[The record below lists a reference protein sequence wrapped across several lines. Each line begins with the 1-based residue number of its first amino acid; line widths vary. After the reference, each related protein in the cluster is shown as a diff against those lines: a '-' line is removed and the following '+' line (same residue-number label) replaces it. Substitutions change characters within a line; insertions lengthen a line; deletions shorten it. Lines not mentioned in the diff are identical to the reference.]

1 MLNAVVLLAALAA
14 GGAAQQARD
23 PALELGVTR
32 FYLQGSGE
40 TQIVAMAAVPYLFA
54 APIGTGSDSHVTY
67 SVTVKITDDKGLV
80 LTDETFQRSAPAMA
94 RIPGA
99 TGVEQFR
106 FLLKPG
112 TYTMSIAARDSLTGQ
127 SLTDSVRL
135 QAYAG
140 TPGSSDLLLANEMRI
155 LEPNDTSSLPGEVAR
170 GQFRIRTAPMV
181 RVDIVNANLAYMIEA
196 YTSKAAMGE
205 LRLSIRKPDG
215 SVVADLPPSKQ
226 QFSEGG
232 GVFRGQFS
240 TEGLPDGNYVLHA
253 STNLGDRTSSTQTP
267 FMVSPAEEALARSL
281 AISQANRGTDEGYF
295 NSLPDDSL
303 DAAFDVLFMAKDA
316 SSRELNVYKKDMSLQ
331 AKRRFLIDFWALRDQ
346 SKNTPVN
353 EDRIAFY
360 QAVASV
366 NTLYGERGRVGWKTD
381 RGRIHIKFG
390 PPPEVLQRPSDGRAP
405 PYEVWRYSAGK
416 PVWFI
421 FADRTNQG
429 NYTLMKSNE
438 LKEPGMPGYL
448 EILTLEVAD
457 EVGRWLGVNLENVP

>member
-1 MLNAVVLLAALAA
+1 MLNAVILAAVLAA
-14 GGAAQQARD
+14 GGAAQQVRD

-32 FYLQGSGE
+32 FYMQGSGE
-40 TQIVAMAAVPYLFA
+40 TQIVALAAVPYLFA
-54 APIGTGSDSHVTY
+54 APIGAGSESHVTY
-67 SVTVKITDDKGLV
+67 TVTVKITDDKGMV
-80 LTDETFQRSAPAMA
+80 LTDESFQRSAPAMA

-112 TYTMSIAARDSLTGQ
+112 KYTMSVAVRDSLTGRAL
-127 SLTDSVRL
+127 SDSVRL
-135 QAYAG
+135 EAYASA
-140 TPGSSDLLLANEMRI
+140 PGSSDLFLANEIRI
-155 LEPNDTSSLPGEVAR
+155 LEASDTSSLPGEVAR
-170 GQFRIRTAPMV
+170 GNFRIRTAPLV

-196 YTSKAAMGE
+196 YTPQGLMGE
-205 LRLSIRKPDG
+205 LRLSIRKRDG
-215 SVVADLPPSKQ
+215 AVVAELPLSRQ
-226 QFSEGG
+226 QFSDGG
-232 GVFRGQFS
+232 GLFRGQFS
-240 TEGLPDGNYVLHA
+240 TEGLPDGEYVLHA
-253 STNLGDRTSSTQTP
+253 TTTLGTRKNDTETP
-267 FMVSPAEEALARSL
+267 FLVSPAEEALARSL

-303 DAAFDVLFMAKDA
+303 DAAFDVLFMSKNAT
-316 SSRELNVYKKDMSLQ
+316 SRELNVYKKDMSLQ

-346 SKNTPVN
+346 SKNTAIN

-457 EVGRWLGVNLENVP
+457 DVGRWLGVNLENVP